1 MFLEIRS
8 QMKKAFALFELL
20 AKKDILTAH
29 HSLNVACLSKTIAAH
44 YIKTELD
51 KDKVFIAGLLHD
63 IGKIKLPDFVFSNH
77 VIVKPEEKAIIE
89 MHPIYSKEILECAG
103 FDTDIINA
111 VFQHHERFN
120 GSGYPS
126 GLKGYDITPA
136 ARLLSIVDSF
146 SAILED
152 RPYRKGANVNQ
163 AVDIILHDKNLFDV
177 QMLSTFFKH
186 INHVINLSSLEVEK
200 YKNSSFLE
208 CTRLSKIQFI
218 KIGGIH

>member
-44 YIKTELD
+44 YIKTELN

-77 VIVKPEEKAIIE
+77 VIVKPEEKEAI
-89 MHPIYSKEILECAG
+89 MQHPKYSKMILEDFA
-103 FDTDIINA
+103 FNPIIITA
-111 VFQHHERFN
+111 AYQHHERLD

-126 GLKGYDITPA
+126 GLKELEIVPI
-136 ARLLSIVDSF
+136 ARLLGIVDSF
-146 SAILED
+146 SAIMED
-152 RPYRKGANVNQ
+152 RPYRKGAEINKAIDILLKDQGLYDTDMLTIFIKNINQ
-163 AVDIILHDKNLFDV
+163 V
-177 QMLSTFFKH
+177 LS
-186 INHVINLSSLEVEK
+186 
-200 YKNSSFLE
+200 Y
-208 CTRLSKIQFI
+208 TRLELESYKRRFIHGIKAI
-218 KIGGIH
+218 KII

>member
-44 YIKTELD
+44 YIKTELN

-177 QMLSTFFKH
+177 DMLTVFFKN
-186 INHVINLSSLEVEK
+186 INRIMSLSGIEFER
-200 YKNSSFLE
+200 YNNNFY
-208 CTRLSKIQFI
+208 LSKKGLYKTQ
-218 KIGGIH
+218 KYSIGGIR